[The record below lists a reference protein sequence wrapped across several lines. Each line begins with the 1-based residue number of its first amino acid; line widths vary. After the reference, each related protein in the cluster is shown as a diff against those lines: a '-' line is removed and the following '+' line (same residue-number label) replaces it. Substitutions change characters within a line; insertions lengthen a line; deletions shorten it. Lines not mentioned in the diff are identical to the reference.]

1 MNETVILVADDDT
14 DIRNLIRIY
23 LSNEGFRVVHAKDGL
38 EALRIL
44 ETERIDLV
52 VLDVMMPGL
61 DGIRTCLRMREE
73 KGITVSVIMLSAKSE
88 DQDKILGLF
97 SGADDYLAKPFN
109 PLELVAR
116 IKSQLRRV
124 KKYDTTTPSDR
135 ENSLNASVIQIG
147 DLIIDIAA
155 HEVKIKGRSI
165 KLTPREFDILVLLA
179 KNRGKVFSMQ
189 KIYECVW
196 ETDFYAADSTIA
208 VHIRNL
214 REKLG
219 VVSDTDKYIVTVWGV
234 GYKIED

>member
-1 MNETVILVADDDT
+1 MDDFVVLVADDDK

-23 LSNEGFRVVHAKDGL
+23 LSNEGFRVVLAKDGL
-38 EALRIL
+38 EVLRYL
-44 ETERIDLV
+44 ETERIDLA

-61 DGIRTCLRMREE
+61 DGVQTCLRIREE
-73 KGITVSVIMLSAKSE
+73 IGITVPVIMLSAKSG
-88 DQDKILGLF
+88 DQDKILGLA
-97 SGADDYLAKPFN
+97 SGADDYLGKPFN

-124 KKYDTTTPSDR
+124 KRYDVPAQSDR
-135 ENSLNASVIQIG
+135 ESDLNAYVIIIG
-147 DLIIDIAA
+147 ELMIDVTA
-155 HEVKIKGRSI
+155 HKVIVKGRPV

-179 KNRGKVFSMQ
+179 KNRGSVFSMQ

-196 ETDFYAADSTIA
+196 RTDFYAADSTIA

-219 VVSDTDKYIVTVWGV
+219 EASDTDKYIDTVWGV
-234 GYKIED
+234 GYKIQD